1 MNGETDPKSA
11 TRHADAYTVI
21 RWLAFVLAN
30 GRVYGL
36 AHKITQQSILDAA
49 KALAIFHRR
58 HGDFDLA
65 VVDDDF
71 RVDGIS
77 VGPPIASTVALARC
91 LTGLNAPGL
100 CFQEGITAE
109 DLNAFARMLF
119 LKEEQVLQANGLAGL
134 LSASGLT
141 RIRAVG
147 FSYQRVTEHE
157 TVVEK
162 DETPDTGLSA
172 ASAAAI
178 RRFLDSGAAA
188 ASSAD
193 AAPLRQADLGDDRTV
208 GELARLAVPPET
220 TGPLTPE
227 ALAQQTIER
236 LQRMSDE
243 LLEAP
248 SNQTVRGRRNL
259 RKLITSVETDVTER
273 LQRLGADIQAVEM
286 LASRVKEL
294 IEELAVD
301 GLVAQYMKIRSELAV
316 KEGKLKRHL
325 RRAGQ
330 RGGSEKEIKSRL
342 VSMGLPAAILE
353 DLAASAAG
361 GTPDGGE
368 AGADTGT
375 KAGGAADGTPG
386 GGAAG
391 AGTGTGTG
399 SKASGGRVPAAP
411 EAPASETP
419 LADLLRQLQSTAPG
433 DGALPRLVDSILSE
447 MNKTLQQT
455 ALRAEAQ
462 METLKRIVMIPA
474 GRPDNADLSRRQLLI
489 LMAELGQELRQP
501 LTVVTGAI
509 DMLLGR
515 FFGPI
520 SDEQKPI
527 LDMASE
533 SSRTLDDL
541 ISRMIRIAGMPTSL
555 TPDEDVLARIK

>member
-1 MNGETDPKSA
+1 MNGKPDPNSA
-11 TRHADAYTVI
+11 TRNADAYTVV

-49 KALAIFHRR
+49 QALALFHRR
-58 HGDFDLA
+58 HGDFELA

-71 RVDGIS
+71 QVEGVS
-77 VGPPIASTVALARC
+77 VGPPIASTIALARC
-91 LTGLNAPGL
+91 LAGLNAPCL
-100 CFQEGITAE
+100 CFQEGISAE

-157 TVVEK
+157 TVVEE
-162 DETPDTGLSA
+162 DETPATGLSA
-172 ASAAAI
+172 ASVAAI

-188 ASSAD
+188 ASPVD
-193 AAPLRQADLGDDRTV
+193 AESLRQVDLGDDKTV
-208 GELARLAVPPET
+208 GELARLVAPPET
-220 TGPLTPE
+220 PVPLSPE

-236 LQRMSDE
+236 LQRMSDD

-248 SNQTVRGRRNL
+248 SNQTVKGRRNL
-259 RKLITSVETDVTER
+259 RKLITSVEADVTER
-273 LQRLGADIQAVEM
+273 LQHLGADIQAVEM

-294 IEELAVD
+294 IEGLAVD
-301 GLVAQYMKIRSELAV
+301 GLVAQYMKLRGELAA

-342 VSMGLPAAILE
+342 VSMGLPASILE

-361 GTPDGGE
+361 GTPDGGADG
-368 AGADTGT
+368 AGTGT
-375 KAGGAADGTPG
+375 RSGGAAD
-386 GGAAG
+386 G
-391 AGTGTGTG
+391 AGTGTGST
-399 SKASGGRVPAAP
+399 ASGGQVPAAP
-411 EAPASETP
+411 EAPAPETP
-419 LADLLRQLQSTAPG
+419 LTDLLRQLQSTAPG
-433 DGALPRLVDSILSE
+433 DGALPRLVDNILSE

-527 LDMASE
+527 LGMASE
-533 SSRTLDDL
+533 SNRRLDEL

-555 TPDEDVLARIK
+555 TPDADILARIK

>member
-1 MNGETDPKSA
+1 MNGKPDPNSA
-11 TRHADAYTVI
+11 TRNADAYTVV

-36 AHKITQQSILDAA
+36 EHKITGQSIADAA
-49 KALAIFHRR
+49 QALALFHQR
-58 HGDFDLA
+58 HGDFELA

-71 RVDGIS
+71 QVEGVS
-77 VGPPIASTVALARC
+77 VGPPIASTIALARC
-91 LTGLNAPGL
+91 LAGLNAPGL

-119 LKEEQVLQANGLAGL
+119 LKQEQVRQANGLAGL

-157 TVVEK
+157 TVVDK
-162 DETPDTGLSA
+162 DETPATGLSA
-172 ASAAAI
+172 DSAAAI
-178 RRFLDSGAAA
+178 RRYLDSGAAA
-188 ASSAD
+188 ASPVD
-193 AAPLRQADLGDDRTV
+193 AEPLRQVDLGDDKTV
-208 GELARLAVPPET
+208 EALARLVAPPET
-220 TGPLTPE
+220 PVPLAPE

-236 LQRMSDE
+236 LQRMSDD
-243 LLEAP
+243 LLQAP
-248 SNQTVRGRRNL
+248 SNQTVKGRRNL
-259 RKLITSVETDVTER
+259 RKLITSVETDVAER

-286 LASRVKEL
+286 LASRVKDL
-294 IEELAVD
+294 IEGLAVD
-301 GLVAQYMKIRSELAV
+301 GLVAQYMKLRGELAV

-330 RGGSEKEIKSRL
+330 HGGSEKEIKSRL
-342 VSMGLPAAILE
+342 VSMGLPVSILE
-353 DLAASAAG
+353 DLAASAASR
-361 GTPDGGE
+361 TPGGGE
-368 AGADTGT
+368 AGAGTGT
-375 KAGGAADGTPG
+375 RSGDAAGGTPG
-386 GGAAG
+386 GGADG
-391 AGTGTGTG
+391 AGTGTGG
-399 SKASGGRVPAAP
+399 MASGGQPAGAP
-411 EAPASETP
+411 ELPETETR
-419 LADLLRQLQSTAPG
+419 LTDLLRQLQSTAPG

-515 FFGPI
+515 FFGPV
-520 SDEQKPI
+520 SDEQKPM
-527 LDMASE
+527 LEMASE

>member
-1 MNGETDPKSA
+1 MNGKPDPNSA
-11 TRHADAYTVI
+11 TRNSDAYTIV

-36 AHKITQQSILDAA
+36 GHKITGQSIADAA
-49 KALAIFHRR
+49 QALALFHQR
-58 HGDFDLA
+58 HGDFELA

-71 RVDGIS
+71 QVGGVS
-77 VGPPIASTVALARC
+77 VGPPIASTIALARC
-91 LTGLNAPGL
+91 LAGLNAPGL

-109 DLNAFARMLF
+109 DLAAFARMLF
-119 LKEEQVLQANGLAGL
+119 LKEEQVRQANGLSGL
-134 LSASGLT
+134 LNASGLT

-147 FSYQRVTEHE
+147 FSYQRVTENE
-157 TVVEK
+157 TVVER
-162 DETPDTGLSA
+162 DEEPDTGLSA

-178 RRFLDSGAAA
+178 RRFLDSGDAATA
-188 ASSAD
+188 SAD

-208 GELARLAVPPET
+208 GDLARIAVPPET
-220 TGPLTPE
+220 AGTISPE

-248 SNQTVRGRRNL
+248 SNQTVKGRRNL

-273 LQRLGADIQAVEM
+273 LQHLGADIQAVEM

-301 GLVAQYMKIRSELAV
+301 GLVAQYMKIRGELAV

-361 GTPDGGE
+361 GSPDGGE
-368 AGADTGT
+368 AGAGTGT
-375 KAGGAADGTPG
+375 RSGDAAGGAPG
-386 GGAAG
+386 GGAKGDG
-391 AGTGTGTG
+391 AGTGST
-399 SKASGGRVPAAP
+399 ASGGQTPAAP
-411 EAPASETP
+411 AAPASETP
-419 LADLLRQLQSTAPG
+419 LTDLLRQLQGTAPG

-527 LDMASE
+527 LEMASE

>member
-1 MNGETDPKSA
+1 MNGKPDPNSA
-11 TRHADAYTVI
+11 TRNADAYTVV

-49 KALAIFHRR
+49 QALALFHRR
-58 HGDFDLA
+58 HGDFELA

-71 RVDGIS
+71 QVEGVS
-77 VGPPIASTVALARC
+77 VGPPIASTIALARC
-91 LTGLNAPGL
+91 LAGLNAPCL
-100 CFQEGITAE
+100 CFQEGISAE

-119 LKEEQVLQANGLAGL
+119 LKEEQVRQANGLAGL

-157 TVVEK
+157 TVVEE
-162 DETPDTGLSA
+162 DETPATGLSA
-172 ASAAAI
+172 ASVAAI

-188 ASSAD
+188 ASPVD
-193 AAPLRQADLGDDRTV
+193 AESLRQVDLGDDKTV
-208 GELARLAVPPET
+208 GELARLVAPPET
-220 TGPLTPE
+220 PVPLSPE

-236 LQRMSDE
+236 LQRMSDD

-248 SNQTVRGRRNL
+248 SNQTVKGRRNL
-259 RKLITSVETDVTER
+259 RKLITSVEADVTER
-273 LQRLGADIQAVEM
+273 LQHLGADIQAVEM

-294 IEELAVD
+294 IEGLAVD
-301 GLVAQYMKIRSELAV
+301 GLVAQYMKLRGELAA

-342 VSMGLPAAILE
+342 VSMGLPASILE

-361 GTPDGGE
+361 GTPDGGADG
-368 AGADTGT
+368 AGTGT
-375 KAGGAADGTPG
+375 RSGGAAD
-386 GGAAG
+386 G
-391 AGTGTGTG
+391 AGTGTGST
-399 SKASGGRVPAAP
+399 ASGGQVPAAP
-411 EAPASETP
+411 EAPAPETP
-419 LADLLRQLQSTAPG
+419 LTDLLRQLQSTAPG
-433 DGALPRLVDSILSE
+433 DGALPRLVDNILSE

-474 GRPDNADLSRRQLLI
+474 GRPDNADLSRRQLLM

-509 DMLLGR
+509 DMLIGNY
-515 FFGPI
+515 FGPVA
-520 SDEQKPI
+520 DAQKPI
-527 LDMASE
+527 LEMAAE
-533 SSRTLDDL
+533 SSRNLDEL
-541 ISRMIRIAGMPTSL
+541 ISRMIRISGMPTSL
-555 TPDEDVLARIK
+555 SPDEKVLARIQ

>member
-1 MNGETDPKSA
+1 MNGKPDPNSA
-11 TRHADAYTVI
+11 TRNADAYTVV

-49 KALAIFHRR
+49 QALALFHRR
-58 HGDFDLA
+58 HGDFELA

-71 RVDGIS
+71 QVEGVS
-77 VGPPIASTVALARC
+77 VGPPIASTIALARC
-91 LTGLNAPGL
+91 LAGLNAPCL
-100 CFQEGITAE
+100 CFQEGISAE

-119 LKEEQVLQANGLAGL
+119 LKEEQVRQANGLAGL

-157 TVVEK
+157 TVVEE
-162 DETPDTGLSA
+162 DETPATGLSA
-172 ASAAAI
+172 ASVAAI

-188 ASSAD
+188 ASPVD
-193 AAPLRQADLGDDRTV
+193 AESLRQVDLGDDKTV
-208 GELARLAVPPET
+208 GELARLVAPPET
-220 TGPLTPE
+220 PVPLSPE

-236 LQRMSDE
+236 LQRMSDD

-248 SNQTVRGRRNL
+248 SNQTVKGRRNL
-259 RKLITSVETDVTER
+259 RKLITSVEADVTER
-273 LQRLGADIQAVEM
+273 LQHLGADIQAVEM

-294 IEELAVD
+294 IEGLAVD
-301 GLVAQYMKIRSELAV
+301 GLVAQYMKLRGELAA

-342 VSMGLPAAILE
+342 VSMGLPASILE

-361 GTPDGGE
+361 GTPDGGADG
-368 AGADTGT
+368 AGTGT
-375 KAGGAADGTPG
+375 RSGGAAD
-386 GGAAG
+386 G
-391 AGTGTGTG
+391 AGTGTGST
-399 SKASGGRVPAAP
+399 ASGGQVPAAP
-411 EAPASETP
+411 EAPAPETP
-419 LADLLRQLQSTAPG
+419 LTDLLRQLQSTAPG
-433 DGALPRLVDSILSE
+433 DGALPRLVDNILSE

-527 LDMASE
+527 LGMASE
-533 SSRTLDDL
+533 SNRRLDEL

-555 TPDEDVLARIK
+555 TPDADILARIK

>member
-1 MNGETDPKSA
+1 MNGKPDPNSA
-11 TRHADAYTVI
+11 TRNSDAYTIV

-36 AHKITQQSILDAA
+36 GHKITGQSIADAA
-49 KALAIFHRR
+49 QALALFHQR
-58 HGDFDLA
+58 HGDFELA

-71 RVDGIS
+71 QVGGVS
-77 VGPPIASTVALARC
+77 VGPPIASTIALARC
-91 LTGLNAPGL
+91 LAGLNAPGL

-109 DLNAFARMLF
+109 DLAAFARMLF
-119 LKEEQVLQANGLAGL
+119 LKEEQVRQANGLAGL

-157 TVVEK
+157 TVVEE
-162 DETPDTGLSA
+162 DETPATGLSA
-172 ASAAAI
+172 ASVAAI

-188 ASSAD
+188 ASPVD
-193 AAPLRQADLGDDRTV
+193 AESLRQVDLGDDKTV
-208 GELARLAVPPET
+208 GELARLVAPPET
-220 TGPLTPE
+220 PVPLSPE

-236 LQRMSDE
+236 LQRMSDD

-248 SNQTVRGRRNL
+248 SNQTVKGRRNL
-259 RKLITSVETDVTER
+259 RKLITSVEADVTER
-273 LQRLGADIQAVEM
+273 LQHLGADIQAVEM

-294 IEELAVD
+294 IEGLAVD
-301 GLVAQYMKIRSELAV
+301 GLVAQYMKLRGELAA

-342 VSMGLPAAILE
+342 VSMGLPASILE

-361 GTPDGGE
+361 GTPDGGADG
-368 AGADTGT
+368 AGTGT
-375 KAGGAADGTPG
+375 RSGGAAD
-386 GGAAG
+386 G
-391 AGTGTGTG
+391 AGTGTGST
-399 SKASGGRVPAAP
+399 ASGGQVPAAP
-411 EAPASETP
+411 EAPAPETP
-419 LADLLRQLQSTAPG
+419 LTDLLRQLQSTAPG
-433 DGALPRLVDSILSE
+433 DGALPRLVDNILSE

-527 LDMASE
+527 LGMASE
-533 SSRTLDDL
+533 SNRRLDEL

-555 TPDEDVLARIK
+555 TPDADILARIK

>member
-1 MNGETDPKSA
+1 MNGKPDPNSA
-11 TRHADAYTVI
+11 TRNADAYTVV

-49 KALAIFHRR
+49 QALALFHRR
-58 HGDFDLA
+58 HGDFELA

-71 RVDGIS
+71 QVEGVS
-77 VGPPIASTVALARC
+77 VGPPIASTIALARC
-91 LTGLNAPGL
+91 LAGLNAPGL

-109 DLNAFARMLF
+109 DLAAFARMLF
-119 LKEEQVLQANGLAGL
+119 LKEEQVRQANGLAGL

-157 TVVEK
+157 TVVEE
-162 DETPDTGLSA
+162 DETPATGLSA
-172 ASAAAI
+172 ASVAAI

-188 ASSAD
+188 ASPVD
-193 AAPLRQADLGDDRTV
+193 AESLRQVDLGDDKTV
-208 GELARLAVPPET
+208 GELARLVAPPET
-220 TGPLTPE
+220 PVPLSPE

-236 LQRMSDE
+236 LQRMSDD

-248 SNQTVRGRRNL
+248 SNQTVKGRRNL
-259 RKLITSVETDVTER
+259 RKLITSVEADVTER
-273 LQRLGADIQAVEM
+273 LQHLGADIQAVEM

-294 IEELAVD
+294 IEGLAVD
-301 GLVAQYMKIRSELAV
+301 GLVAQYMKLRGELAA

-342 VSMGLPAAILE
+342 VSMGLPASILE

-361 GTPDGGE
+361 GTPDGGADG
-368 AGADTGT
+368 AGTGT
-375 KAGGAADGTPG
+375 RSGGAAD
-386 GGAAG
+386 G
-391 AGTGTGTG
+391 AGTGTGST
-399 SKASGGRVPAAP
+399 ASGGQVPAAP
-411 EAPASETP
+411 EAPAPETP
-419 LADLLRQLQSTAPG
+419 LTDLLRQLQSTAPG
-433 DGALPRLVDSILSE
+433 DGALPRLVDNILSE

-527 LDMASE
+527 LGMASE
-533 SSRTLDDL
+533 SNRRLDEL

-555 TPDEDVLARIK
+555 TPDADILARIK

>member
-49 KALAIFHRR
+49 QALALFHRR
-58 HGDFDLA
+58 HGDFELA

-71 RVDGIS
+71 QVEGVS
-77 VGPPIASTVALARC
+77 VGPPIASTIALARC
-91 LTGLNAPGL
+91 LAGLNAPCL
-100 CFQEGITAE
+100 CFQEGISAE

-119 LKEEQVLQANGLAGL
+119 LKEEQVRQANGLAGL

-157 TVVEK
+157 TVVEEN
-162 DETPDTGLSA
+162 ETPATGLSA
-172 ASAAAI
+172 ASVAAI

-188 ASSAD
+188 ASPVD
-193 AAPLRQADLGDDRTV
+193 AESLRQVDLGDDKTV
-208 GELARLAVPPET
+208 GELARLVAPPET
-220 TGPLTPE
+220 PVPLSPE

-236 LQRMSDE
+236 LQRMSDD

-248 SNQTVRGRRNL
+248 SNQTVKGRRNL
-259 RKLITSVETDVTER
+259 RKLITSVEADVTER
-273 LQRLGADIQAVEM
+273 LQHLGADIQAVEM

-294 IEELAVD
+294 IEGLAVD
-301 GLVAQYMKIRSELAV
+301 GLVAQYMKLRGELAA

-342 VSMGLPAAILE
+342 VSMGLPASILE

-361 GTPDGGE
+361 GTPDGGADG
-368 AGADTGT
+368 AGTGT
-375 KAGGAADGTPG
+375 RSGGAAD
-386 GGAAG
+386 G
-391 AGTGTGTG
+391 AGTGTGST
-399 SKASGGRVPAAP
+399 ASGGQVPAAP
-411 EAPASETP
+411 EAPAPETP
-419 LADLLRQLQSTAPG
+419 LTDLLRQLQSTAPG
-433 DGALPRLVDSILSE
+433 DGALPRLVDNILSE

-527 LDMASE
+527 LGMASE
-533 SSRTLDDL
+533 SNRRLDEL

-555 TPDEDVLARIK
+555 TPDADILARIK

>member
-1 MNGETDPKSA
+1 MNGKPDPNSA
-11 TRHADAYTVI
+11 TRNADAYTVV

-49 KALAIFHRR
+49 QALALFHRR
-58 HGDFDLA
+58 HGDFELA

-71 RVDGIS
+71 QVEGVS
-77 VGPPIASTVALARC
+77 VGPPIASTIALARC
-91 LTGLNAPGL
+91 LAGLNAPGL

-109 DLNAFARMLF
+109 DLAAFARMLF
-119 LKEEQVLQANGLAGL
+119 LKEEQVRQANGLSGL

-157 TVVEK
+157 TVVEE
-162 DETPDTGLSA
+162 DETPATGLSA
-172 ASAAAI
+172 ASVAAI

-188 ASSAD
+188 ASPVD
-193 AAPLRQADLGDDRTV
+193 AESLRQVDLGDDKTV
-208 GELARLAVPPET
+208 GELARLVAPPET
-220 TGPLTPE
+220 PVPLSPE

-236 LQRMSDE
+236 LQRMSDD

-248 SNQTVRGRRNL
+248 SNQTVKGRRNL
-259 RKLITSVETDVTER
+259 RKLITSVEADVTER
-273 LQRLGADIQAVEM
+273 LQHLGADIQAVEM

-294 IEELAVD
+294 IEGLAVD
-301 GLVAQYMKIRSELAV
+301 GLVAQYMKLRGELAA

-342 VSMGLPAAILE
+342 VSMGLPASILE

-361 GTPDGGE
+361 GTPDGGADG
-368 AGADTGT
+368 AGTGT
-375 KAGGAADGTPG
+375 RSGGAAD
-386 GGAAG
+386 G
-391 AGTGTGTG
+391 AGTGTGST
-399 SKASGGRVPAAP
+399 ASGGQVPAAP
-411 EAPASETP
+411 EAPAPETP
-419 LADLLRQLQSTAPG
+419 LTDLLRQLQSTAPG
-433 DGALPRLVDSILSE
+433 DGALPRLVDNILSE

-527 LDMASE
+527 LGMASE
-533 SSRTLDDL
+533 SNRRLDEL

-555 TPDEDVLARIK
+555 TPDADILARIK

>member
-1 MNGETDPKSA
+1 MNGKPDPNSA
-11 TRHADAYTVI
+11 TRNADAYTVV

-49 KALAIFHRR
+49 QALALFHRR
-58 HGDFDLA
+58 HGDFELA

-71 RVDGIS
+71 QVEGVS
-77 VGPPIASTVALARC
+77 VGPPIASTIALARC
-91 LTGLNAPGL
+91 LAGLNAPCL
-100 CFQEGITAE
+100 CVQEGISAE

-119 LKEEQVLQANGLAGL
+119 LKEEQVRQANGLAGL

-162 DETPDTGLSA
+162 DEGPGTGLSA
-172 ASAAAI
+172 DSAAAI
-178 RRFLDSGAAA
+178 RRYLDSGAAA
-188 ASSAD
+188 ASPVD
-193 AAPLRQADLGDDRTV
+193 AAPLRQADLGDDKTV
-208 GELARLAVPPET
+208 GELARLVAPPET
-220 TGPLTPE
+220 PVPLSPE

-236 LQRMSDE
+236 LQRMSDD

-248 SNQTVRGRRNL
+248 SNQTVKGRRNL
-259 RKLITSVETDVTER
+259 RKLITSVEADVTER
-273 LQRLGADIQAVEM
+273 LQHLGADIQAVEM

-301 GLVAQYMKIRSELAV
+301 GLVAQYMKLRGELAV

-330 RGGSEKEIKSRL
+330 RGGSDKEIESRL
-342 VSMGLPAAILE
+342 VSMGLPASILE
-353 DLAASAAG
+353 DLAASATG
-361 GTPDGGE
+361 GTPDGGADG
-368 AGADTGT
+368 AGTGT
-375 KAGGAADGTPG
+375 RSGGAAD
-386 GGAAG
+386 G
-391 AGTGTGTG
+391 AGTGTGG
-399 SKASGGRVPAAP
+399 MASCGQPPAAP
-411 EAPASETP
+411 ELPETETP
-419 LADLLRQLQSTAPG
+419 LTDLLRQLQSTAPG
-433 DGALPRLVDSILSE
+433 DGALPRLVDNILSE

-527 LDMASE
+527 LGMASE
-533 SSRTLDDL
+533 SNRRLDEL

-555 TPDEDVLARIK
+555 TPDADILARIK

>member
-1 MNGETDPKSA
+1 
-11 TRHADAYTVI
+11 
-21 RWLAFVLAN
+21 
-30 GRVYGL
+30 
-36 AHKITQQSILDAA
+36 
-49 KALAIFHRR
+49 
-58 HGDFDLA
+58 
-65 VVDDDF
+65 
-71 RVDGIS
+71 
-77 VGPPIASTVALARC
+77 
-91 LTGLNAPGL
+91 
-100 CFQEGITAE
+100 
-109 DLNAFARMLF
+109 MLF
-119 LKEEQVLQANGLAGL
+119 LKEEQVRQANGLAGL

-157 TVVEK
+157 TVVEE
-162 DETPDTGLSA
+162 DETPATGLSA
-172 ASAAAI
+172 ASVAAI

-188 ASSAD
+188 ASPVD
-193 AAPLRQADLGDDRTV
+193 AESLRQVDLGDDKTV
-208 GELARLAVPPET
+208 GELARLVAPPET
-220 TGPLTPE
+220 PVPLSPE

-236 LQRMSDE
+236 LQRMSDD

-248 SNQTVRGRRNL
+248 SNQTVKGRRNL
-259 RKLITSVETDVTER
+259 RKLITSVEADVTER
-273 LQRLGADIQAVEM
+273 LQHLGADIQAVEM

-294 IEELAVD
+294 IEGLAVD
-301 GLVAQYMKIRSELAV
+301 GLVAQYMKLRGELAA

-342 VSMGLPAAILE
+342 VSMGLPASILE

-361 GTPDGGE
+361 GTPDGGADG
-368 AGADTGT
+368 AGTGT
-375 KAGGAADGTPG
+375 RSGGAAD
-386 GGAAG
+386 G
-391 AGTGTGTG
+391 AGTGTGST
-399 SKASGGRVPAAP
+399 ASGGQVPAAP
-411 EAPASETP
+411 EAPAPETP
-419 LADLLRQLQSTAPG
+419 LTDLLRQLQSTAPG
-433 DGALPRLVDSILSE
+433 DGALPRLVDNILSE

-527 LDMASE
+527 LGMASE
-533 SSRTLDDL
+533 SNRRLDEL

-555 TPDEDVLARIK
+555 TPDADILARIK

>member
-1 MNGETDPKSA
+1 MNGKPDPNSA
-11 TRHADAYTVI
+11 TRNADAYTVV

-49 KALAIFHRR
+49 QALALFHRR
-58 HGDFDLA
+58 HGDFELA

-71 RVDGIS
+71 QVEGVS
-77 VGPPIASTVALARC
+77 VGPPIASTIALARC
-91 LTGLNAPGL
+91 LAGLNAPCL
-100 CFQEGITAE
+100 CFQEGISAE

-119 LKEEQVLQANGLAGL
+119 LKEEQVRQANGLAGL

-157 TVVEK
+157 TVVEE
-162 DETPDTGLSA
+162 DETPATGLSA
-172 ASAAAI
+172 ASVAAI

-188 ASSAD
+188 ASPVD
-193 AAPLRQADLGDDRTV
+193 AEPLRQVDLGDDKTV
-208 GELARLAVPPET
+208 EALARLVAPPET
-220 TGPLTPE
+220 PVPLAPE

-236 LQRMSDE
+236 LQRMSDD

-248 SNQTVRGRRNL
+248 SNQTVKGRRNL
-259 RKLITSVETDVTER
+259 RKLITSVEADVTER
-273 LQRLGADIQAVEM
+273 LQHLGADIQAVEM

-294 IEELAVD
+294 IEGLAVD
-301 GLVAQYMKIRSELAV
+301 GLVAQYMKLRGELAA

-342 VSMGLPAAILE
+342 VSMGLPASILE

-361 GTPDGGE
+361 GTPDGGADG
-368 AGADTGT
+368 AGTGT
-375 KAGGAADGTPG
+375 RSGGAAD
-386 GGAAG
+386 G
-391 AGTGTGTG
+391 AGTGTGST
-399 SKASGGRVPAAP
+399 ASGGQVPAAP
-411 EAPASETP
+411 EAPAPETP
-419 LADLLRQLQSTAPG
+419 LTDLLRQLQSTAPG
-433 DGALPRLVDSILSE
+433 DGALPRLVDNILSE

-515 FFGPI
+515 FFGPV